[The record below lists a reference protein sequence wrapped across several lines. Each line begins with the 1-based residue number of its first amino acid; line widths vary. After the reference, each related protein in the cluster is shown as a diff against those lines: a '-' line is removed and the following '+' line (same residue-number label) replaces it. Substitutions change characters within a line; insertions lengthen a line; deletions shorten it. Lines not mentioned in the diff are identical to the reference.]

1 MIFSNSTLEEMRREA
16 ESSKNELALAIL
28 KKMDEQDEIRVLSK
42 SEEYTLEVQGYA
54 INAINEDIANLT
66 IELLKS
72 IFTAKGGKR
81 KTLEAIQQFRL
92 DVENGVMAD
101 EAEMLEHFL
110 NDVPDKLEQFVR
122 K

>member
-1 MIFSNSTLEEMRREA
+1 MIFSNSSLEEMRREA
-16 ESSKNELALAIL
+16 ESSNNELALEIL
-28 KKMDEQDEIRVLSK
+28 KKLDEIVQENVRSR
-42 SEEYTLEVQGYA
+42 SEEYIIEVQGYA
-54 INAINEDIANLT
+54 VNAVNDDIANFI

-72 IFTAKGGKR
+72 VFEAKGTKR

-110 NDVPDKLEQFVR
+110 NDVPDKFEQFVR
-122 K
+122 R

>member
-16 ESSKNELALAIL
+16 ESTNNELALEIL
-28 KKMDEQDEIRVLSK
+28 KKLDEIVQENVRSR
-42 SEEYTLEVQGYA
+42 SEEYTIEVQGYA
-54 INAINEDIANLT
+54 VNAVNDDIAAMT
-66 IELLKS
+66 VELLKS
-72 IFTAKGGKR
+72 VFEAKGGKR

-110 NDVPDKLEQFVR
+110 NDVPDKFEQFVR
-122 K
+122 R

>member
-42 SEEYTLEVQGYA
+42 SEEYTFEVQGYA